1 MGISLKN
8 LYKTCFSAVL
18 VEKLF
23 LKTKKLTNQV
33 LLMKYPLKYKFK
45 TKSY

>member
-1 MGISLKN
+1 MDILLKN

-18 VEKLF
+18 VEKKN

-33 LLMKYPLKYKFK
+33 LLMKYPSKYKFK